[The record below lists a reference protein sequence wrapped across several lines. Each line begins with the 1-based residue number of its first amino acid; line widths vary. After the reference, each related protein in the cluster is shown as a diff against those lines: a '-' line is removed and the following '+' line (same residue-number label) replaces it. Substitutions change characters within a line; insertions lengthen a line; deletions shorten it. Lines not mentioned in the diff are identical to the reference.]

1 MPVPKGKRFRCKS
14 PDNILKFH
22 HILYILRGMMFDV
35 EDAKAAIKIIE
46 ENNLDKSQFNFP
58 YGSFEEFKKH
68 VLNGAY
74 DVNIDSVFI
83 SKEEHQ
89 KLDDAVEEGKLWVTY

>member
-1 MPVPKGKRFRCKS
+1 MQIPRLNMPKYKLTERGKMSNVVIKLN
-14 PDNILKFH
+14 NIG
-22 HILYILRGMMFDV
+22 YDV
-35 EDAKAAIKIIE
+35 DDPRSAIKIIE
-46 ENNLDKSQFNFP
+46 NDNLDKSQFNFP